1 MKTLDEIR
9 ALLQDRRINKVAD
22 ATGLHRNTITEIRDG
37 IQTNPTLR
45 VMLLLSDYLTNKG
58 G

>member
-1 MKTLDEIR
+1 MLTLQQISTK
-9 ALLQDRRINKVAD
+9 LKDRRINKVAD

-45 VMLLLSDYLTNKG
+45 VMMLLSDYLTRE
-58 G
+58 